1 MKTNGEM
8 NHGGLLQEEYYDAW
22 AKLIVRYLLAYREEG
37 IEIGRVTVQNE
48 PAAVQTWDSC
58 IFSGTQEAVFAVR
71 NLRRELDSAGVA
83 DVKIFIWDHNKD
95 LIIEQ
100 G

>member
-58 IFSGTQEAVFAVR
+58 IFQEH
-71 NLRRELDSAGVA
+71 RRQFLQSEICAGSWTA
-83 DVKIFIWDHNKD
+83 PDW
-95 LIIEQ
+95 LM
-100 G
+100 